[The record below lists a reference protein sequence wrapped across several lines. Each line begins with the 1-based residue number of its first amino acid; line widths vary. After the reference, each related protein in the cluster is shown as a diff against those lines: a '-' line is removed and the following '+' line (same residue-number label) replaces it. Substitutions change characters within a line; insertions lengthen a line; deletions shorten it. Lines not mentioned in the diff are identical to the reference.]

1 MTEVSPPPAS
11 KRAFGLKALTFS
23 AITACVL
30 SACSNSNAEREAPI
44 ASPKTRVSVEQG
56 KLEGFVAPNGAY
68 VWRNIPY
75 AAPPTGD
82 LRWRAPRPATGWQGT
97 RLALEH
103 PNWCTQLSG
112 PLDALYGIEAGHVI
126 GSEDCLYLNIYA
138 PPADKAPN
146 RETEKHPVMVWI
158 HGGSNTWGR
167 AEEYDP
173 SQLAARHNVVI
184 AVPQYRVGPFGW
196 LAHDALTE
204 PTAADEPIGH
214 DSAASF
220 ALLDQIAALGWIQ
233 KNIHAFAGDADNI
246 TLFGESAG
254 AANIMALVASP
265 LAEGLFAKAIA
276 QSGIPHSVSRSN
288 AQEKV
293 ALVLKKLLNGRS
305 ASRKALQSLPAGDVI
320 RAFATT
326 DNRLDIPT
334 LIADGVVLPEGDL
347 TGLIVNRLSQ
357 THLPFLFGSNRD
369 ESKFVY
375 AFNPTFIRKRFWLF
389 PTPRDRDLYD
399 AITDHTNHMWRALG
413 VDRLASALRQ
423 KRANAFFTY
432 RFDWDEEGRYMLSDF
447 SHLLGAAHSIEI
459 PFVFG
464 TFDTY
469 FGKVGDTIFN
479 TENRVGREK
488 LSAAMMS
495 YWAAFAHTGDPG
507 QGMDNDLPL
516 WSTGSV
522 GDKPQTLVLDTPGD
536 TDIRLETQYHTVS
549 SVLQDVMSDT
559 RLDREGRCTVA
570 SELDKYFGEGV
581 PELAGFKA
589 NICKAR

>member
-1 MTEVSPPPAS
+1 MTEVSPTPAS

-23 AITACVL
+23 AIAACAL
-30 SACSNSNAEREAPI
+30 SACTSSTAERETPV
-44 ASPKTRVSVEQG
+44 ASAKTRVSVEQG

-146 RETEKHPVMVWI
+146 GETGKLPVMVWI

-173 SQLAARHNVVI
+173 SLLAVRHNVVV

-196 LAHDALTE
+196 LAHDALAEQSTPDE
-204 PTAADEPIGH
+204 PTRH

-220 ALLDQIAALGWIQ
+220 ALLDQIAALGWIK

-265 LAEGLFAKAIA
+265 LADGLFAKAIA
-276 QSGIPHSVSRSN
+276 QSGIPHSISRSS
-288 AQEKV
+288 AQKRV
-293 ALVLKKLLNGRS
+293 APVLEKLLSGRR
-305 ASRKALQSLPAGDVI
+305 ASREALQSLPAGDVI
-320 RAFATT
+320 RAFATA
-326 DNRLDIPT
+326 DNRLNMPT
-334 LIADGVVLPEGDL
+334 LVADGVVLPEGDL
-347 TGLIVNRLSQ
+347 TDLIANRLARK
-357 THLPFLFGSNRD
+357 HLPFLFGSNRD

-375 AFNPTFIRKRFWLF
+375 AFNPTFTRKRFWLF
-389 PTPRDRDLYD
+389 PTPRDSDLYD
-399 AITDHTNHMWRALG
+399 AVTDHTNHMWRALG
-413 VDRLASALRQ
+413 VDRLASVLR
-423 KRANAFFTY
+423 KNSVEAFFIY

-469 FGKVGDTIFN
+469 FGKVGKTIFN
-479 TENRVGREK
+479 PTNRDGRAR

-495 YWAAFAHTGDPG
+495 YWAAFAHTGDPKRG
-507 QGMDNDLPL
+507 VEDDLPL
-516 WSTGSV
+516 WKAGSV
-522 GDKPQTLVLDTPGD
+522 GDEAQTLILDTPDD
-536 TDIRLETQYHTVS
+536 TGLRLDAPFHTVT
-549 SVLQDVMSDT
+549 SVLEDVMSDP

-570 SELDKYFGEGV
+570 SELEKYFGEGV
-581 PELAGFKA
+581 PILAKFK
-589 NICKAR
+589 NNSCKPH